1 MTIETRLFINNE
13 YVSSSSGETLSV
25 YNPANGGLV
34 TDQVQVAS
42 GEDVDKAVD
51 AATAAFKYWRQTPSS
66 ERAAVMLRY
75 ADLVEENA
83 TKLAELET
91 VAMGVPRM
99 LASQVIAMHYTSFR
113 YYAGLADKIHGETYT
128 EDGDG
133 LLKLITYEPIG
144 VCAGIS
150 AWNGT
155 HLSIGWKIAPAV
167 AAGNTFIHKTS
178 EKSPLSALLL
188 GRLIK
193 EAGFPPGVIN
203 LLSGAGKTGSLLS
216 SHMGIGKICFTGS
229 VGAGRKVQVAAAQ
242 SNLKH
247 VTLELGGKSASI
259 VFEDANLENA
269 IQHNSQSFLAN
280 NAQACSAASRL
291 FVHESIAPSFIE
303 KLKQSFLRLSETI
316 GHPTS
321 EKTFLGPLVD
331 KEQLDRVTEYIEGAK
346 TEGIEILA
354 GGDRRPGP
362 GQFIFPTL
370 VLNPSLDSRI
380 YKEEIFGPVL
390 VVRTF
395 KNEDEVIE
403 LANDTPYGLSGIIF
417 TSDITRALRVA
428 SKLDVGTLSINSAHW
443 TSKQTPWGGWKQS
456 GFGREGGLEGLKEYV
471 QSKSIHVNL
480 NL

>member
-1 MTIETRLFINNE
+1 MGAKSGSAVYIYHLVSFI
-13 YVSSSSGETLSV
+13 YVSSSSGETVSV
-25 YNPANGGLV
+25 YNPADGSLV
-34 TDQVQVAS
+34 TDQ
-42 GEDVDKAVD
+42 AVD
-51 AATAAFKYWRQTPSS
+51 AATAAFKTWKKTPSS
-66 ERAAVMLRY
+66 ERAAIMLKY
-75 ADLVEENA
+75 ADLVEKNA
-83 TKLAELET
+83 AKLAELET
-91 VAMGVPRM
+91 LAMGVPSM
-99 LASQVIAMHYTSFR
+99 LASQVVAMHYTTFR
-113 YYAGLADKIHGETYT
+113 YYAGLTDKIHGETYT

-133 LLKLITYEPIG
+133 MLKLIMYEPIG

-155 HLSIGWKIAPAV
+155 HLSFGWKIAPAV

-178 EKSPLSALLL
+178 EKSPLSILLL
-188 GRLIK
+188 GTLIK

-203 LLSGAGKTGSLLS
+203 LLSGAGKTGSLLA
-216 SHMGIGKICFTGS
+216 SHMGIDKICFTGS
-229 VGAGRKVQVAAAQ
+229 IEAGRKVQVAAAQ

-269 IQHNSQSFLAN
+269 VLHNSQSFLAN

-291 FVHESIAPSFIE
+291 FVHESIAPKFIE
-303 KLKQSFLRLSETI
+303 SLKQSFIQLSKTI
-316 GHPTS
+316 GDPTS

-331 KEQLDRVTEYIEGAK
+331 GSQLKRVTEYIEGAK
-346 TEGIEILA
+346 GEGIEVLV
-354 GGDRRPGP
+354 GGEQRSGP
-362 GQFIFPTL
+362 GQFVSPTL
-370 VLNPSLDSRI
+370 FLNPSLDSRI
-380 YKEEIFGPVL
+380 YKEEVFGPVL

-395 KNEDEVIE
+395 KTEDEVVG

-417 TSDITRALRVA
+417 TSDITRGLRVA

-443 TSKQTPWGGWKQS
+443 TSKQTSWGGWKQS

-480 NL
+480 KL